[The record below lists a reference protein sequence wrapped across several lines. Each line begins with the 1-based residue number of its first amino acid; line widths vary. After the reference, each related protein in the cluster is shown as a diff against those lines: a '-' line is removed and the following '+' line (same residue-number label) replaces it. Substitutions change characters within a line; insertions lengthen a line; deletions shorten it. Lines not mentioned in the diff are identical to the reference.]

1 MSDSF
6 IASIYTK
13 IVTAFETPLNSYA
26 QSIASQVMPVFGAI
40 FTLYIVYV
48 VYRMY
53 SKKDALFEEFTN
65 YLILFAIVGLFIGGA
80 GKYYS
85 SVIPFVLN
93 SGDEIASTLSSNP
106 TNSISAVDNVYNAF
120 QQGIY
125 GIKTT
130 LDDQSLWNYF
140 NGDNL
145 DLIISLL
152 FLYLAQFIFSVLIT
166 INLLIAKVMV
176 VMLLS
181 VGVIFIAFAIF
192 PATRNMF
199 FSWVGLCFNYILLN
213 VLYSVAAKM
222 AGDYIVNSFGTVTD
236 GLDIAG
242 VSAKSLISVAII
254 VLAINQI
261 PTLVSSLTGGVGI
274 SAFTVN
280 SNTLS
285 RMAGGI
291 GKMIGKGAQA
301 AGKAG
306 YHAGNFATKGGF
318 DKASRAAKTWKSNA
332 TNAVKDSYNARTG
345 RGSAGQ

>member
-1 MSDSF
+1 MS
-6 IASIYTK
+6 IVASIYTK
-13 IVTAFETPLNSYA
+13 IVTTFETPLNSYA

-106 TNSISAVDNVYNAF
+106 TNSISAIDNVYNAF
-120 QQGIY
+120 QQGIDAV
-125 GIKTT
+125 KET
-130 LDDQSLWNYF
+130 LSNQSWWDSF
-140 NGDNL
+140 SGENL
-145 DLIISLL
+145 ELVVALL

-181 VGVIFIAFAIF
+181 VGVIFIAFSIF

-213 VLYSVAAKM
+213 VLYSVASKL
-222 AGDYIVNSFGTVTD
+222 AGDYIMNTLGSAD
-236 GLDIAG
+236 GLAIA
-242 VSAKSLISVAII
+242 SNAPKTLIAVAII

>member
-1 MSDSF
+1 MS
-6 IASIYTK
+6 IVASIYTK

-26 QSIASQVMPVFGAI
+26 QTIASQVMPVFGAV

-48 VYRMY
+48 IYRMY

-106 TNSISAVDNVYNAF
+106 TGSISAIDNVYNAF
-120 QQGIY
+120 QQGIDS
-125 GIKTT
+125 IKDT
-130 LDDQSLWNYF
+130 LSNQSWWDSFSGENF
-140 NGDNL
+140 
-145 DLIISLL
+145 DLVVALL

-199 FSWVGLCFNYILLN
+199 FSWMGLCFNYILLN
-213 VLYSVAAKM
+213 VLYSVASKL
-222 AGDYIVNSFGTVTD
+222 AGDYIMNTLGSSN
-236 GLDIAG
+236 GLATAAAAPEILIA
-242 VSAKSLISVAII
+242 VAII

-301 AGKAG
+301 VGKAG